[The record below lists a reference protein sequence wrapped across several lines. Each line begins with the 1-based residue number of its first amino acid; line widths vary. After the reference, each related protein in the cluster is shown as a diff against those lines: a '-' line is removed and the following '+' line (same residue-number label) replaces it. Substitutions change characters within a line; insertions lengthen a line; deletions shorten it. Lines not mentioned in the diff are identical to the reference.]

1 MRLSTLIQKNFCKQE
16 FYDRGEKMALLEV
29 KNIGMHYAQIPFLFK
44 RGQQSPVLQKATFS
58 LQEGECLGI
67 VGQSGS
73 GKSTLGRIIL
83 GIERPTNGEVLF
95 QGVNLY
101 QATSKQKKMIRR
113 DLQAVFQN
121 SYHSFNPKQT
131 IFDILEEPFLN
142 FDHFSKSERQQ
153 KVREL
158 LESVELEWTM
168 AQNYPSQLSGG
179 QQQRVNIARAL
190 ALKPKLIVLDEAISS
205 LDMILQKTIIQLLQ
219 TLQKERQ
226 LAYIFISHDLQA
238 TRFISDRILVM
249 QQGQLV
255 EEIGKDGAY
264 HHPASQELYNAI
276 LPSHPRERII
286 KTKHI

>member
-1 MRLSTLIQKNFCKQE
+1 M
-16 FYDRGEKMALLEV
+16 LLEV
-29 KNIGMHYAQIPFLFK
+29 KNIEKHYGQRPFLFK
-44 RGQQSPVLQKATFS
+44 RGQEAPVLQKVTFS

-95 QGVNLY
+95 QGINLY
-101 QATSKQKKMIRR
+101 TATSKHKKMMRR

-131 IFDILEEPFLN
+131 IFEILEEPFLN
-142 FDHFSKSERQQ
+142 FEHFNKSERQQ

-158 LESVELEWTM
+158 LDCVELESALT
-168 AQNYPSQLSGG
+168 QNYPSQLSGG

-190 ALKPKLIVLDEAISS
+190 ALHPKLIVLDEAISS
-205 LDMILQKTIIQLLQ
+205 LDMILQKHIIQLLQ
-219 TLQKERQ
+219 TLQKEMK

-238 TRFISDRILVM
+238 TRFMSDRILVM
-249 QQGQLV
+249 QHGQLV
-255 EEIGKDGAY
+255 EEIGEDGAY
-264 HHPASQELYNAI
+264 QHPASQELYNAI
-276 LPSHPRERII
+276 LPSHPRERANNRFE
-286 KTKHI
+286 

>member
-1 MRLSTLIQKNFCKQE
+1 MT
-16 FYDRGEKMALLEV
+16 LLEV
-29 KNIGMHYAQIPFLFK
+29 RNIEMHYDQRPRPFMFK
-44 RGQQSPVLQKATFS
+44 RGQEAPVLQKVTFS

-83 GIERPTNGEVLF
+83 GIERPTKGEVLF

-101 QATSKQKKMIRR
+101 ETTSKHKKIIRR

-131 IFDILEEPFLN
+131 IFEIIEEPFLN
-142 FDHFSKSERQQ
+142 FEHFSKTERQH

-158 LESVELEWTM
+158 LDCVELERTID
-168 AQNYPSQLSGG
+168 QKYPSQLSGG

-190 ALKPKLIVLDEAISS
+190 ALNPKLIVLDEAISS
-205 LDMILQKTIIQLLQ
+205 LDMILQKHIIQLLQ
-219 TLQKERQ
+219 SLQKDRH

-238 TRFISDRILVM
+238 TRFMADRILVM
-249 QQGQLV
+249 QNGQLV
-255 EEIGKDGAY
+255 EEIAKDGAY
-264 HHPASQELYNAI
+264 KHPASLELYNAI
-276 LPSHPRERII
+276 LPSHPRER
-286 KTKHI
+286 KNKRFCNV

>member
-1 MRLSTLIQKNFCKQE
+1 MHPSIPIQINFYNQE
-16 FYDRGEKMALLEV
+16 LCFRGENVLLEV
-29 KNIGMHYAQIPFLFK
+29 KNIEKHYGQRPFLFK
-44 RGQQSPVLQKATFS
+44 RGQEAPVLQKVTFS

-95 QGVNLY
+95 QGINLY
-101 QATSKQKKMIRR
+101 TATSKHKKMMRR

-131 IFDILEEPFLN
+131 IFEILEEPFLN
-142 FDHFSKSERQQ
+142 FEHFNKSERQQ

-158 LESVELEWTM
+158 LDCVELESALT
-168 AQNYPSQLSGG
+168 QNYPSQLSGG

-190 ALKPKLIVLDEAISS
+190 ALHPKLIVLDEAISS
-205 LDMILQKTIIQLLQ
+205 LDMILQKHIIQLLQ
-219 TLQKERQ
+219 TLQKEMK

-238 TRFISDRILVM
+238 TRFMSDRILVM
-249 QQGQLV
+249 QHGQLV
-255 EEIGKDGAY
+255 EEIGEDGAY
-264 HHPASQELYNAI
+264 QHPASQELYNAI
-276 LPSHPRERII
+276 LPSHPRERANNRFE
-286 KTKHI
+286 

>member
-1 MRLSTLIQKNFCKQE
+1 MT
-16 FYDRGEKMALLEV
+16 LLEV
-29 KNIGMHYAQIPFLFK
+29 KNIDMHYVQRPSLFQ
-44 RGQQSPVLQKATFS
+44 RRQEISVLQKVTFS

-83 GIERPTNGEVLF
+83 GMERPKNGEVLF

-101 QATSKQKKMIRR
+101 EATSKQKKMVRR

-131 IFDILEEPFLN
+131 IYEILEEPFLN
-142 FDHFSKSERQQ
+142 FEHYNKTERQQ
-153 KVREL
+153 KIKEL
-158 LESVELEWTM
+158 LECVELPQTIVDS
-168 AQNYPSQLSGG
+168 YPSQLSGG

-219 TLQKERQ
+219 TLQKE
-226 LAYIFISHDLQA
+226 LHLSYIFISHDLRA
-238 TRFISDRILVM
+238 TRFMSDRILVM
-249 QQGQLV
+249 QHGQLV
-255 EEIGKDGAY
+255 EEIAKGGTYK
-264 HHPASQELYNAI
+264 HPASQELHNAI
-276 LPSHPRERII
+276 L
-286 KTKHI
+286 